1 MRARMLGAAWGAVVG
16 VGAVWVGM
24 LAFAASAWAGE
35 GAQAGEGSGAVKGN
49 AVESTAVESKAAA
62 PVARKLA
69 LSISGGVSL
78 GGYESGAVWTWLR
91 YLRMRSTGE
100 VADALGGERRAT
112 LAGITGASA
121 GGINT
126 LVAALIWCSDE
137 SRAPGAI
144 PLLGTVD
151 DNIFARAWDPVGF
164 DTLLPPEAGADAFFA
179 LDGLLTRN
187 AFAPSIALLQ
197 AAFDAPAYRPGCRI
211 PFAVTVT
218 RGRPWQTHVAGLTVA
233 NQRFALPLALTVDE
247 TGRAW
252 FVNNT
257 DVLRNEAQLGQYL
270 LLAERTG
277 AEEQG
282 RRGRS
287 DGRPPPWVVPADVVL
302 QAVLA
307 SSAFPLAFS
316 PVVLPQCIPAEYC
329 PPEVPT
335 PPLDGFEW
343 LGCGARADCG
353 DFTRLSCAGLATD
366 ARPLALCA
374 SRFVDGGFFDN
385 VPLGPAMAQA
395 ELDLTPDEAAIGV
408 EYLYFDPDVRR
419 LAAQVAPATPDDGDR
434 GIGRVMQ
441 VLGDAVGTARAYEL
455 YSTLRFE
462 TFNTG
467 PGTIVGGFARLYA
480 QTRAL
485 IGRPTG
491 APAEGRLDT
500 CLTALDAQ
508 HAAASQAP
516 SESCPPLPPECT
528 VAPMADPHTR
538 VPPSSGI
545 GDPPVLAP
553 EDCLPANAEA
563 TAAGLTHLARRLT
576 CRAVSDRLTATE
588 AAEHRALTAAVVHHI
603 AAIDACFDAH
613 PAERNARLDLARLD
627 RDLAEARR
635 FLADASSNAT
645 PVRRLVLPTRFP
657 PLAAGQ
663 LRNFGA
669 FFDRP
674 LRRYDYWAGV
684 HDGLRNLA
692 LWRCDDRL
700 AAAESAPDPAA
711 TSACV
716 DAEYDALRQ
725 ALLPAPSPLGA
736 RMLDEL
742 SLQERIVAAASAHPP
757 RPGPCGP
764 DGAACAP
771 PPACNFPD
779 PDAQGACL
787 AHAAL
792 TRCEGAEA
800 ATFARGPTRFCAGD
814 FDITGFVD
822 ALRAVHYPPRSSY
835 MRLLLGAAGAV
846 GPMLEALARL
856 EAIERDEAAR
866 ATRRA
871 ETDAPARAVHRAG
884 ASAAERNALIFAA
897 GGTGLRRVERVHD
910 TFEFDPSTVP
920 PGPFSPAS
928 LLPYRLGVDALHGGF
943 ALGWEPRLGGGRV
956 VEGRFIIDAVRW
968 RDDGGGWRST
978 LNPAIALRAW
988 DSSLVGALGVGPI
1001 VERPWHE
1008 AGFELGAVAH
1018 LDLIADSV
1026 RLGVGRLFHR
1036 FPDADGDSTAP
1047 SVAWTVDVWLLD
1059 LPGLAWLLTR

>member
-1 MRARMLGAAWGAVVG
+1 MRARMLGAAWGALVG

-24 LAFAASAWAGE
+24 LAFAAGAWAGE
-35 GAQAGEGSGAVKGN
+35 GTDADESN
-49 AVESTAVESKAAA
+49 ATA

-126 LVAALIWCSDE
+126 LVSALIWCSDD
-137 SRAPGAI
+137 SRASSDDSRASSDGSAKTDAI
-144 PLLGTVD
+144 KLLGTVD
-151 DNIFARAWDPVGF
+151 DNLLARAWDPVGF

-218 RGRPWQTHVAGLTVA
+218 RGRPWQTRVAGLTVA

-277 AEEQG
+277 AEEQA

-287 DGRPPPWVVPADVVL
+287 NGRPPPWVVPADVVL

-316 PVVLPQCIPAEYC
+316 PVVLPQCIPTEYC
-329 PPEVPT
+329 PPEVPA
-335 PPLDGFEW
+335 PPLDGFDW

-419 LAAQVAPATPDDGDR
+419 LAAQVAPSTPDDGDR
-434 GIGRVMQ
+434 GISRVMQ

-491 APAEGRLDT
+491 APSEGPLDA
-500 CLTALDAQ
+500 CLAALDAQ
-508 HAAASQAP
+508 HAAASPAP

-528 VAPMADPHTR
+528 VAQMADPHTR

-553 EDCLPANAEA
+553 EDCLPSNAEA

-716 DAEYDALRQ
+716 DAEYETLRQ
-725 ALLPAPSPLGA
+725 ALLPAPSPIGA
-736 RMLDEL
+736 RLLDEL
-742 SLQERIVAAASAHPP
+742 SLQERIVAAASAHPAPPRTLRPRRRRLRAPPRLQLP
-757 RPGPCGP
+757 RPRRARRLPRPRRAHPLRRHRSRHLCP
-764 DGAACAP
+764 RPHPILRWRLRDHRLCRRP
-771 PPACNFPD
+771 PRRD
-779 PDAQGACL
+779 
-787 AHAAL
+787 
-792 TRCEGAEA
+792 
-800 ATFARGPTRFCAGD
+800 
-814 FDITGFVD
+814 
-822 ALRAVHYPPRSSY
+822 YPPRSSY

-866 ATRRA
+866 ANRRA
-871 ETDAPARAVHRAG
+871 ETDASARAVHRAG

-920 PGPFSPAS
+920 PGPFSAAS

-943 ALGWEPRLGGGRV
+943 ALGWEPRLGGGRA

-1036 FPDADGDSTAP
+1036 FPDADGASTEP